1 MPTVAILGTSLKTIP
16 LIADEMQRSG
26 TLFILS
32 DRNVVCQR
40 YLARRGYRNVML
52 YCQGDTPKPNMAAY
66 PVKLGFTSQI
76 EVEAALEQDCDVV
89 LGEEK

>member
-1 MPTVAILGTSLKTIP
+1 M
-16 LIADEMQRSG
+16 
-26 TLFILS
+26 
-32 DRNVVCQR
+32 
-40 YLARRGYRNVML
+40 ML